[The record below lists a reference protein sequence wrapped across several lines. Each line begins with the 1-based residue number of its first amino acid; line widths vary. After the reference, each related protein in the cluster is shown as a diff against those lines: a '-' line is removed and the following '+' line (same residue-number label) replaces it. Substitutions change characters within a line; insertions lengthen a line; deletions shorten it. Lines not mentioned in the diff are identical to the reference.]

1 MRDNIVHRPIDLGQI
16 FPCFSVLLLRRHLLR
31 PPRNVIDAI
40 PRSGLSLQHQEL
52 SLKIRSTRFQN
63 AVLRIMA
70 FCSAHGEEV
79 IAFQLEDLS
88 THQVQDMRANA
99 VYLAAVPVFHRI
111 SFQRVVVFMIPADK
125 GQREWQVF
133 QPVQCSLVTA
143 VSKPHTTKVSGTD
156 HDVPLCHLCLLR
168 EIFRLEAFK
177 VSVAITGC
185 KNHLSTFFQYI
196 IFWQISTPPFR
207 VTAISSLER
216 IFTVSTSW
224 RTALSSHSVMWS
236 DAFSKVCAA
245 SMMR

>member
-16 FPCFSVLLLRRHLLR
+16 SPRFSVLLLRRHLLC
-31 PPRNVIDAI
+31 PPRNVVDTV

-52 SLKIRSTRFQN
+52 SLKIRSARFQN
-63 AVLRIMA
+63 TVLRIMA
-70 FCSAHGEEV
+70 FCPTHSKEV

-125 GQREWQVF
+125 GQRKWQVF

-224 RTALSSHSVMWS
+224 RTALSSHSVMWG
-236 DAFSKVCAA
+236 DVFSKVCAA
-245 SMMR
+245 SRIR